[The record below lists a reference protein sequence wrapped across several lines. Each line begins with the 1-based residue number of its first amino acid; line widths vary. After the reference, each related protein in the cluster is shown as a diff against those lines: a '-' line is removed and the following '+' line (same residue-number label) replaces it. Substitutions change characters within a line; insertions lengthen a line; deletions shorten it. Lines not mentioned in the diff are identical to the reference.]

1 MSPPKTAFS
10 ATPRGIAWHRS
21 EALNRGVSGWDW
33 TAGFV
38 PPSLTQ
44 ARWLSLLP
52 GLVVTGGLRGS
63 DVYAVAG
70 VDQSDKRHER
80 RELVI
85 VVVLGRARPGLAGD
99 PAGGIGDAGALL
111 GGLAVAAGERYGRRV
126 KQHVR
131 FCSAADGVRLAYAV
145 HGSGPPLVRVA
156 TWLSHL
162 ELDWDSP
169 VWRHWLKGLG
179 ERHTFIRYDERG
191 CGLSDTEI
199 GDPSVEAWVGDLETV
214 IDAVGL
220 ERFALLGV
228 SQGAAIA
235 VAYAARHPD
244 RVSGLV
250 LYGGYARGRR
260 FRGEGEEEDA
270 IVAAIRAGWTAP
282 NPAFRRMFSM
292 LFLPDGAPEQM
303 AWHEDLLRSSTTA
316 ETAARL
322 YRARGGV
329 NVCEFAPQVRAHTLV
344 MHARDD
350 RVVPVEES
358 RLLAAL
364 IPDAHLVL
372 LESANHILLEQE
384 PAWDVFRSEIE
395 AFLGADTQPSPPIG
409 AGHLSGRE
417 LEVLQLVSEGLT
429 NEAIADRLYLSVRTV
444 ERHLTNIYAKLHVS
458 GKAGRAAAAA
468 LFVQLHQP
476 PRFSAR

>member
-1 MSPPKTAFS
+1 MPPEGS
-10 ATPRGIAWHRS
+10 
-21 EALNRGVSGWDW
+21 
-33 TAGFV
+33 
-38 PPSLTQ
+38 
-44 ARWLSLLP
+44 LP
-52 GLVVTGGLRGS
+52 GR
-63 DVYAVAG
+63 
-70 VDQSDKRHER
+70 
-80 RELVI
+80 
-85 VVVLGRARPGLAGD
+85 
-99 PAGGIGDAGALL
+99 
-111 GGLAVAAGERYGRRV
+111 LAVAAGQRYGRRV

-131 FCSAADGVRLAYAV
+131 FCSATDGVRLAYAV
-145 HGSGPPLVRVA
+145 HGTGSPLVRVA

-162 ELDWDSP
+162 EFDWESP

-179 ERHTFIRYDERG
+179 ERHTVVRYDERG

-199 GDPSVEAWVGDLETV
+199 GDPSVDVWVGDLETV

-220 ERFALLGV
+220 ERFALLGI

-235 VAYAARHPD
+235 VAYAARHPG
-244 RVSGLV
+244 RVSDLV

-260 FRGEGEEEDA
+260 FRGEAEEEDA

-292 LFLPDGAPEQM
+292 LFLPNGTPEQM
-303 AWHEDLLRSSTTA
+303 AWHEDLLRRSTTA
-316 ETAARL
+316 EAATRL
-322 YRARGGV
+322 YRARGGM
-329 NVCEFAPQVRAHTLV
+329 NVCELAPQVRARTLV

-364 IPDAHLVL
+364 IPDAHFVL

-395 AFLGADTQPSPPIG
+395 AFLGPDTQPIPPI
-409 AGHLSGRE
+409 AVAHLSGRE
-417 LEVLQLVSEGLT
+417 LEVLELVSEGLT
-429 NEAIADRLYLSVRTV
+429 NEAIADRLCLSVRTV

-476 PRFSAR
+476 ARFSAR